1 MQTTKPAVGSEEI
14 YWVITVDVL
23 SGRMDA
29 FKQIV
34 SQLVAAT
41 KEEPG
46 TLEYK
51 FNISADQNTVD
62 VFERYRDS
70 DAVVAHVSQ
79 TFGPKFSEAF
89 LAIANPTRF
98 TVYGTPNLEVKKV
111 LAGFNPIYMS
121 PLDGFSR

>member
-1 MQTTKPAVGSEEI
+1 
-14 YWVITVDVL
+14 VITIDVL

-34 SQLVAAT
+34 AQLVAAT

-51 FNISADQNTVD
+51 FNISADQNIVD

-79 TFGPKFSEAF
+79 TFGAKFSEGF
-89 LAIANPTRF
+89 LAIASPTRF
-98 TVYGTPNLEVKKV
+98 MVYGTPSIEAKKV